1 MHMKN
6 REGLTISELLVGL
19 VIATVLATA
28 LVRLAADQ
36 NQLVMTDE
44 GRGEARSVS
53 RSALT
58 LMESDLRVI
67 EVSDGVVA
75 AHRDSVVVRIPFR
88 MGIVCTA
95 AAAEIVASMLPVDSM
110 VLAATT
116 ASGTVSGYAWRNANG
131 TYGSTYT
138 NPSLS
143 NGAASACLNSP
154 ANIDTIPGGKV
165 LRITPGTTSAFAGTP
180 IMLFYRVRYS
190 FRASQ
195 SMPGTIALWRTVES
209 NSPLHEE
216 LAAPFDTSAHFRF
229 YVDGSA
235 TAQTAVPSPVTD
247 IRGFELHMTGFNR
260 RNAAG
265 GAAERTP
272 LVTSIFFK
280 NR

>member
-1 MHMKN
+1 MLKN
-6 REGLTISELLVGL
+6 RSGMSLSELVIGML
-19 VIATVLATA
+19 IATVLASA
-28 LVRLAADQ
+28 LVRLATDQ
-36 NQLVMTDE
+36 NQLVMMDE

-58 LMESDLRVI
+58 LMESDLRQI
-67 EVSDGVVA
+67 EVTDGVIA
-75 AHRDSVVVRIPFR
+75 AGPDSVVVRIPFR
-88 MGIVCTA
+88 IGIVCA
-95 AAAEIVASMLPVDSM
+95 ASASEITASMLPVDSM
-110 VLAATT
+110 VLAATS
-116 ASGTVSGYAWRNANG
+116 AAGAVSGYAWRNSNG

-138 NPSLS
+138 NPAIS
-143 NGAASACLNSP
+143 NGTPATCLNAP

-165 LRITPGTTSAFAGTP
+165 LRLTPGTTSAFAGTP
-180 IMLFYRVRYS
+180 VMLFYRVRYS

-229 YVDGSA
+229 FIDGSA

-247 IRGFELHMTGFNR
+247 IRGLELHMTAFNR
-260 RNAAG
+260 RDGSGA
-265 GAAERTP
+265 AAERTP